1 MIKIIQ
7 NINELESIESE
18 WNDLFEESSGSN
30 VFQSFDWNYIWL
42 KHFLRKNDN
51 IFIIAVYN
59 DKENGKLEAI
69 APFFIRRFFLFLKSL
84 MFISYDYSDYLDII
98 IRKNCDKEK
107 IYSEIFGTILL
118 NNKSQRIADIINL
131 KQVSKDTLLLISDY
145 LNKIKK
151 ISLNYKESGSC
162 YYFNLPDN
170 IDDYMKRFNSKQ
182 RYNILKRAEKAE
194 SVNIKYIASSSANID
209 KSLFMK
215 YLNIFFELHQR
226 RWKNKG
232 KRGVFY
238 NEKIKSF
245 FKDLFISLFNKN
257 RITLSALE
265 INNGNIIASAACFD
279 YAGKKQV
286 YLPGFDTEYSCYH
299 PGIVLIYND
308 IKEAINKKYKE
319 FDFLKGGEEYK
330 QRFGAVKRENYKLYL
345 YKNKII
351 FYLYKIN
358 LFLEKEI
365 KEKSADIIHNI
376 FKKMKILRIRSEEE
390 NLR

>member
-59 DKENGKLEAI
+59 DKENGKIEAI

-107 IYSEIFGTILL
+107 IYAEIFNTVLL
-118 NNKSQRIADIINL
+118 KNKSNKIADIIYL
-131 KQVSKDTLLLISDY
+131 KQVSKKTLNLISEY
-145 LNKIKK
+145 LQKIKK
-151 ISLNYKESGSC
+151 ISLNFKESGNC

-170 IDDYMKRFNSKQ
+170 IEEYMKRFNSKQ
-182 RYNILKRAEKAE
+182 RYNILKRVEKADD
-194 SVNIKYIASSSANID
+194 VNIKYSACSSVNTY
-209 KSLFMK
+209 KSLFEK
-215 YLNIFFELHQR
+215 YLNIFFELHQK
-226 RWKNKG
+226 RWQGKG

-238 NEKIKSF
+238 NDDIKSF
-245 FKDLFISLFNKN
+245 FKELFISLFNKN
-257 RITLSALE
+257 RITLSTLK
-265 INNGNIIASAACFD
+265 INDGNIIASAVCFD
-279 YAGKKQV
+279 YADKKQI
-286 YLPGFDTEYSCYH
+286 YLPGFDTAYSGYH

-308 IKEAINKKYKE
+308 IKESINKKYKE
-319 FDFLKGGEEYK
+319 LDFLKGGEEYK

-345 YKNKII
+345 YKNKIY
-351 FYLYKIN
+351 FYIYKIN
-358 LFLEKEI
+358 IFFENEV
-365 KEKSADIIHNI
+365 KEKTVNI
-376 FKKMKILRIRSEEE
+376 VNKMLIFFKKNK
-390 NLR
+390 N

>member
-59 DKENGKLEAI
+59 DKENGKIEAI

-107 IYSEIFGTILL
+107 IYAEIFNTVLL
-118 NNKSQRIADIINL
+118 KNKSNKIADIIYL
-131 KQVSKDTLLLISDY
+131 KQVSKKTLNLISEY
-145 LNKIKK
+145 LQKIKK
-151 ISLNYKESGSC
+151 ISLNFKESGNC

-170 IDDYMKRFNSKQ
+170 IEEYMKRFNSKQ
-182 RYNILKRAEKAE
+182 RYNILKRVEKADE
-194 SVNIKYIASSSANID
+194 VNIKYSACSSVNTY
-209 KSLFMK
+209 KSLFEK
-215 YLNIFFELHQR
+215 YLNIFFELHQK
-226 RWKNKG
+226 RWQGKG

-238 NEKIKSF
+238 NDDIKSF
-245 FKDLFISLFNKN
+245 FKELFISLFNKN
-257 RITLSALE
+257 RITLSTLK
-265 INNGNIIASAACFD
+265 INDGNIIASAVCFD
-279 YAGKKQV
+279 YADKKQI
-286 YLPGFDTEYSCYH
+286 YLPGFDTAYSGYH

-308 IKEAINKKYKE
+308 IKESINKKYKE
-319 FDFLKGGEEYK
+319 LDFLKGGEEYK
-330 QRFGAVKRENYKLYL
+330 QRFGAIKRENYKLYL
-345 YKNKII
+345 YKNKIY
-351 FYLYKIN
+351 FYIYKIN
-358 LFLEKEI
+358 IFFENEV
-365 KEKSADIIHNI
+365 KEKTVNI
-376 FKKMKILRIRSEEE
+376 VNKMLIFLKKNK
-390 NLR
+390 N

>member
-107 IYSEIFGTILL
+107 IYAEIFNTVLL
-118 NNKSQRIADIINL
+118 KNKSNKIADIIYL
-131 KQVSKDTLLLISDY
+131 KQVSKKTLNLISEY
-145 LNKIKK
+145 LQKIKK
-151 ISLNYKESGSC
+151 ISLNFKESGNC

-170 IDDYMKRFNSKQ
+170 IEEYMKRFNSKQ
-182 RYNILKRAEKAE
+182 RYNILKRVEKADD
-194 SVNIKYIASSSANID
+194 VNIKYSACSSVNTY
-209 KSLFMK
+209 KSLFEK
-215 YLNIFFELHQR
+215 YLNIFFELHQK
-226 RWKNKG
+226 RWQGKG

-238 NEKIKSF
+238 NDDIKSF
-245 FKDLFISLFNKN
+245 FKELFISLFNKN
-257 RITLSALE
+257 RITLSTLK
-265 INNGNIIASAACFD
+265 INDGNIIASAVCFD
-279 YAGKKQV
+279 YADKKQI
-286 YLPGFDTEYSCYH
+286 YLPGFDTAYSGYH

-308 IKEAINKKYKE
+308 IKESINKKYKE
-319 FDFLKGGEEYK
+319 LDFLKGGEEYK
-330 QRFGAVKRENYKLYL
+330 QRFGAIKRENYKLYL
-345 YKNKII
+345 YKNKIY
-351 FYLYKIN
+351 FYIYKIN
-358 LFLEKEI
+358 IFFENEV
-365 KEKSADIIHNI
+365 KEKTVNI
-376 FKKMKILRIRSEEE
+376 VNKMLIFLKKNK
-390 NLR
+390 N

>member
-107 IYSEIFGTILL
+107 IYAEIFNTVLL
-118 NNKSQRIADIINL
+118 KNKSNKIADIIYL
-131 KQVSKDTLLLISDY
+131 KQVSKKTLNLISEY
-145 LNKIKK
+145 LQKIKK
-151 ISLNYKESGSC
+151 ISLNFKESGNC

-170 IDDYMKRFNSKQ
+170 IEEYMKRFNSKQ
-182 RYNILKRAEKAE
+182 RYNILKRVEKADD
-194 SVNIKYIASSSANID
+194 VNIKYSACSSVNTY
-209 KSLFMK
+209 KSLFEK
-215 YLNIFFELHQR
+215 YLNIFFELHQK
-226 RWKNKG
+226 RWQGKG

-238 NEKIKSF
+238 NDDIKSF
-245 FKDLFISLFNKN
+245 FKELFISLFNKN
-257 RITLSALE
+257 RITLSTLK
-265 INNGNIIASAACFD
+265 INNGNIIASAVCFD
-279 YAGKKQV
+279 YADKKQI
-286 YLPGFDTEYSCYH
+286 YLPGFDTAYSGYH

-308 IKEAINKKYKE
+308 IKESINKKYKE
-319 FDFLKGGEEYK
+319 LDFLKGGEEYK
-330 QRFGAVKRENYKLYL
+330 QRFGAIKRENYKLYL
-345 YKNKII
+345 YKNKIY
-351 FYLYKIN
+351 FYIYKIN
-358 LFLEKEI
+358 IFFENEV
-365 KEKSADIIHNI
+365 KEKTLNI
-376 FKKMKILRIRSEEE
+376 VNKMLIFFKKNK
-390 NLR
+390 N

>member
-107 IYSEIFGTILL
+107 IYAEIFNTVLL
-118 NNKSQRIADIINL
+118 KNKSNKIADIIYL
-131 KQVSKDTLLLISDY
+131 KQVSKKTLNLISEY
-145 LNKIKK
+145 LQKIKK
-151 ISLNYKESGSC
+151 ISLNFKESGNC

-170 IDDYMKRFNSKQ
+170 IEEYMKRFNSKQ
-182 RYNILKRAEKAE
+182 RYNILKRVEKADD
-194 SVNIKYIASSSANID
+194 VNIKYSACSSVNTY
-209 KSLFMK
+209 KSLFEK
-215 YLNIFFELHQR
+215 YLNIFFELHQK
-226 RWKNKG
+226 RWQGKG

-238 NEKIKSF
+238 NDDIKSF
-245 FKDLFISLFNKN
+245 FKELFISLFNKN
-257 RITLSALE
+257 RITLSTLK
-265 INNGNIIASAACFD
+265 INDGNIIASAVCFD
-279 YAGKKQV
+279 YADKKQI
-286 YLPGFDTEYSCYH
+286 YLPGFDTAYSGYH

-308 IKEAINKKYKE
+308 IKESINKKYKE
-319 FDFLKGGEEYK
+319 LDFLKGGEEYK
-330 QRFGAVKRENYKLYL
+330 QRFGAIKRENYKLYL
-345 YKNKII
+345 YKNKIY
-351 FYLYKIN
+351 FYIYKIN
-358 LFLEKEI
+358 IFFENEV
-365 KEKSADIIHNI
+365 KEKTVNI
-376 FKKMKILRIRSEEE
+376 VNKMLIFFKKNK
-390 NLR
+390 N

>member
-1 MIKIIQ
+1 MLKIIQ

-107 IYSEIFGTILL
+107 IYAEIFNTVLL
-118 NNKSQRIADIINL
+118 KNKSNKIADIIYL
-131 KQVSKDTLLLISDY
+131 KQVSKKTLNLISEY
-145 LNKIKK
+145 LQKIKK
-151 ISLNYKESGSC
+151 ISLNFKESGNC

-170 IDDYMKRFNSKQ
+170 IEEYMKRFNSKQ
-182 RYNILKRAEKAE
+182 RYNILKRVEKADD
-194 SVNIKYIASSSANID
+194 VNIKYSACSSVNTY
-209 KSLFMK
+209 KSLFEK
-215 YLNIFFELHQR
+215 YLNIFFELHQK
-226 RWKNKG
+226 RWQGKG

-238 NEKIKSF
+238 NDDIKSF
-245 FKDLFISLFNKN
+245 FKELFISLFNKN
-257 RITLSALE
+257 RITLSTLK
-265 INNGNIIASAACFD
+265 INDGNIIASAVCFD
-279 YAGKKQV
+279 YADKKQI
-286 YLPGFDTEYSCYH
+286 YLPGFDTAYSGYH

-308 IKEAINKKYKE
+308 IKESINKKYKE
-319 FDFLKGGEEYK
+319 LDFLKGGEEYK

-345 YKNKII
+345 YKNKIY
-351 FYLYKIN
+351 FYIYKIN
-358 LFLEKEI
+358 IFFENEV
-365 KEKSADIIHNI
+365 KEKTVNI
-376 FKKMKILRIRSEEE
+376 VNKMLIFFKKNK
-390 NLR
+390 N

>member
-107 IYSEIFGTILL
+107 IYVEIFNTVLL
-118 NNKSQRIADIINL
+118 KNKFNKIADIIYL
-131 KQVSKDTLLLISDY
+131 KQVSKKTLSLISEY
-145 LNKIKK
+145 LQKIKK
-151 ISLNYKESGSC
+151 ISLNFKESGSC

-170 IDDYMKRFNSKQ
+170 IEDYMKRFNSKQ
-182 RYNILKRAEKAE
+182 RYNILKRVEKADD
-194 SVNIKYIASSSANID
+194 VNIKYSACSSVNTY
-209 KSLFMK
+209 KSLFEK
-215 YLNIFFELHQR
+215 YLNIFFELHQK
-226 RWKNKG
+226 RWQGKG

-238 NEKIKSF
+238 NDDIKSF
-245 FKDLFISLFNKN
+245 FKELFISLFNKN
-257 RITLSALE
+257 RITLSTLK
-265 INNGNIIASAACFD
+265 INDGNIIASAVCFD
-279 YAGKKQV
+279 YADKKQI
-286 YLPGFDTEYSCYH
+286 YLPGFDTAYSGYH

-308 IKEAINKKYKE
+308 IKESINKKYKE
-319 FDFLKGGEEYK
+319 LDFLKGGEEYK
-330 QRFGAVKRENYKLYL
+330 QRFGAIKRENYKLYL
-345 YKNKII
+345 YKNKIY
-351 FYLYKIN
+351 FYIYKIN
-358 LFLEKEI
+358 IFFENEV
-365 KEKSADIIHNI
+365 KEKTLNI
-376 FKKMKILRIRSEEE
+376 VNKMLIFFKKNK
-390 NLR
+390 N

>member
-107 IYSEIFGTILL
+107 IYVEIFNTVLL
-118 NNKSQRIADIINL
+118 KNKFNKIADIIYL
-131 KQVSKDTLLLISDY
+131 KQVSKKTLSLISEY
-145 LNKIKK
+145 LQKIKK
-151 ISLNYKESGSC
+151 ISLNFKESGSC

-170 IDDYMKRFNSKQ
+170 IEDYMKRFNSKQ
-182 RYNILKRAEKAE
+182 RYNILKRVEKAE
-194 SVNIKYIASSSANID
+194 DDNIKYSACSSVNTEQ
-209 KSLFMK
+209 SLFEK
-215 YLNIFFELHQR
+215 YLNIFFELHQK
-226 RWKNKG
+226 RWQGKG

-238 NEKIKSF
+238 NDDIKSF
-245 FKDLFISLFNKN
+245 FKELFISLFNKN
-257 RITLSALE
+257 RITLSTLK
-265 INNGNIIASAACFD
+265 INDGNIIASAVCFD
-279 YAGKKQV
+279 YADKKQI
-286 YLPGFDTEYSCYH
+286 YLPGFDTAYSGYH

-308 IKEAINKKYKE
+308 IKESINKKYKE
-319 FDFLKGGEEYK
+319 LDFLKGGEEYK
-330 QRFGAVKRENYKLYL
+330 QRFGAIKRENYKLYL
-345 YKNKII
+345 YKNKIY
-351 FYLYKIN
+351 FYIYKIN
-358 LFLEKEI
+358 IFFENEV
-365 KEKSADIIHNI
+365 KEKTVNI
-376 FKKMKILRIRSEEE
+376 VNKMLIFFKKNK
-390 NLR
+390 N

>member
-107 IYSEIFGTILL
+107 IYAEIFNTVLL
-118 NNKSQRIADIINL
+118 KNKSNKIADIIYL
-131 KQVSKDTLLLISDY
+131 KQVSKKTLNLISEY
-145 LNKIKK
+145 LQKIKK
-151 ISLNYKESGSC
+151 ISLNFKESGNC

-170 IDDYMKRFNSKQ
+170 IEEYMKRFNSKQ
-182 RYNILKRAEKAE
+182 RYNILKRVEKADD
-194 SVNIKYIASSSANID
+194 VNIKYSACSSVNTY
-209 KSLFMK
+209 KSLFEK
-215 YLNIFFELHQR
+215 YLNIFFELHQK
-226 RWKNKG
+226 RWQGKG

-238 NEKIKSF
+238 NDDIKSF
-245 FKDLFISLFNKN
+245 FKELFISLFNKN
-257 RITLSALE
+257 RITLSTLK
-265 INNGNIIASAACFD
+265 INDGNIIASAVCFD
-279 YAGKKQV
+279 YADKKQI
-286 YLPGFDTEYSCYH
+286 YLPGFDTAYSGYH

-308 IKEAINKKYKE
+308 IKESINKKYKE
-319 FDFLKGGEEYK
+319 LDFLKGGEEYK
-330 QRFGAVKRENYKLYL
+330 QRFGAIKRENYKLYL
-345 YKNKII
+345 YKNKIY
-351 FYLYKIN
+351 FYIYKIN
-358 LFLEKEI
+358 IFFENEV
-365 KEKSADIIHNI
+365 KEKTVNI
-376 FKKMKILRIRSEEE
+376 VNKMLIFLKKK
-390 NLR
+390 

>member
-59 DKENGKLEAI
+59 DKENGKIEAI

-107 IYSEIFGTILL
+107 IYAEIFNTVLL
-118 NNKSQRIADIINL
+118 KNKSNKIADIIYL
-131 KQVSKDTLLLISDY
+131 KQVSKKTLNLISEY
-145 LNKIKK
+145 LQKIKK
-151 ISLNYKESGSC
+151 ISLNFKESGNC

-170 IDDYMKRFNSKQ
+170 IEEYMKRFNSKQ
-182 RYNILKRAEKAE
+182 RYNILKRVEKADD
-194 SVNIKYIASSSANID
+194 VNIKYSACSSVNTY
-209 KSLFMK
+209 KSLFEK
-215 YLNIFFELHQR
+215 YLNIFFELHQK
-226 RWKNKG
+226 RWQGKG

-238 NEKIKSF
+238 NDDIKSF
-245 FKDLFISLFNKN
+245 FKELFISLFNKN
-257 RITLSALE
+257 RITLSTLK
-265 INNGNIIASAACFD
+265 INDGNIIASAVCFD
-279 YAGKKQV
+279 YADKKQI
-286 YLPGFDTEYSCYH
+286 YLPGFDTAYSGYH

-308 IKEAINKKYKE
+308 IKESINKKYKE
-319 FDFLKGGEEYK
+319 LDFLKGGEEYK
-330 QRFGAVKRENYKLYL
+330 QRFGAIKRENYKLYL
-345 YKNKII
+345 YKNKIY
-351 FYLYKIN
+351 FYIYKIN
-358 LFLEKEI
+358 IFFENEV
-365 KEKSADIIHNI
+365 KEKTLNI
-376 FKKMKILRIRSEEE
+376 VNKMLIFFKKNK
-390 NLR
+390 N

>member
-107 IYSEIFGTILL
+107 IYAEIFNTVLL
-118 NNKSQRIADIINL
+118 KNKSNKIADIIYL
-131 KQVSKDTLLLISDY
+131 KQVSKKTLNLISEY
-145 LNKIKK
+145 LQKIKK
-151 ISLNYKESGSC
+151 ISLNFKESGNC

-170 IDDYMKRFNSKQ
+170 IEEYMKRFNSKQ
-182 RYNILKRAEKAE
+182 RYNILKRVEKADD
-194 SVNIKYIASSSANID
+194 VNIKYSACSSVNTY
-209 KSLFMK
+209 KSLFEK
-215 YLNIFFELHQR
+215 YLNIFFELHQK
-226 RWKNKG
+226 RWQGKG

-238 NEKIKSF
+238 NDDIKSF
-245 FKDLFISLFNKN
+245 FKELFISLFNKN
-257 RITLSALE
+257 RITLSTLK
-265 INNGNIIASAACFD
+265 INDGNIIASAVCFD
-279 YAGKKQV
+279 YADKKQI
-286 YLPGFDTEYSCYH
+286 YLPGFDTAYSGYH

-308 IKEAINKKYKE
+308 IKESINKKYKE
-319 FDFLKGGEEYK
+319 LDFLKGGEEYK

-345 YKNKII
+345 YKNKIY
-351 FYLYKIN
+351 FYIYKIN
-358 LFLEKEI
+358 IFFENEV
-365 KEKSADIIHNI
+365 KEKTVNI
-376 FKKMKILRIRSEEE
+376 VNKMLIFFKKNK
-390 NLR
+390 N

>member
-107 IYSEIFGTILL
+107 IYVEIFNTVLL
-118 NNKSQRIADIINL
+118 KNKFNKIADIIYL
-131 KQVSKDTLLLISDY
+131 KQVSKKTLSLISEY
-145 LNKIKK
+145 LQKIKK
-151 ISLNYKESGSC
+151 ISLNFKESGSC

-170 IDDYMKRFNSKQ
+170 IEDYMKRFNSKQ
-182 RYNILKRAEKAE
+182 RYNILKRVEKADD
-194 SVNIKYIASSSANID
+194 VNIKYSACSSVNTY
-209 KSLFMK
+209 KSLFEK
-215 YLNIFFELHQR
+215 YLNIFFELHQK
-226 RWKNKG
+226 RWQEKG
-232 KRGVFY
+232 KKGVFY
-238 NEKIKSF
+238 NDEIKSF
-245 FKDLFISLFNKN
+245 FKELFISLFNKN
-257 RITLSALE
+257 RITLSTLK
-265 INNGNIIASAACFD
+265 INDGNIIASAVCFD
-279 YAGKKQV
+279 YADKKQI
-286 YLPGFDTEYSCYH
+286 YLPGFDTAYSGYH

-308 IKEAINKKYKE
+308 IKESINKKYKE

-345 YKNKII
+345 YKNKIY
-351 FYLYKIN
+351 FYIYKIN
-358 LFLEKEI
+358 IFFENEV
-365 KEKSADIIHNI
+365 KEKTLNI
-376 FKKMKILRIRSEEE
+376 VNKMLIFFKKNK
-390 NLR
+390 N

>member
-1 MIKIIQ
+1 MIKIIRS
-7 NINELESIESE
+7 ITELESIESE
-18 WNDLFEESSGSN
+18 WNDLFDNSCCPN
-30 VFQSFDWNYIWL
+30 VFQSFDWNYVWL
-42 KHFLRKNDN
+42 KSFLRKSDN

-69 APFFIRRFFLFLKSL
+69 APFFTRRFFLFLKSL

-107 IYSEIFGTILL
+107 IYSEIFGAIFL
-118 NNKSQRIADIINL
+118 NNKFNRIADIINL
-131 KQVSKDTLLLISDY
+131 KQVSKEALKLISEY
-145 LNKIKK
+145 FKKIKK
-151 ISLNYKESGSC
+151 ISLTYKESGSC
-162 YYFNLPDN
+162 YYFNLSDN
-170 IDDYMKRFNSKQ
+170 IGDYMKQFNSKQ
-182 RYNILKRAEKAE
+182 RYNILKRVEKAE
-194 SVNIKYIASSSANID
+194 SVNIKYIAVSSENTD
-209 KSLFMK
+209 KSLFEN
-215 YLNIFFELHQR
+215 YLNIFFELHQK
-226 RWKNKG
+226 RWKDKG

-238 NEKIKSF
+238 NGEIKSF
-245 FKDLFISLFNKN
+245 FKELFIALFNKN

-265 INNGNIIASAACFD
+265 INDGNIIASAVCFD
-279 YAGKKQV
+279 YEGKKQI
-286 YLPGFDTEYSCYH
+286 YLPGFDTGYSGYH

-365 KEKSADIIHNI
+365 IEKSAVIIRNL
-376 FKKMKILRIRSEEE
+376 FKKNKIGG
-390 NLR
+390 

>member
-107 IYSEIFGTILL
+107 IYAEIFNTVLL
-118 NNKSQRIADIINL
+118 KNKSNKIADIIYL
-131 KQVSKDTLLLISDY
+131 KQVSKKTLNLISEY
-145 LNKIKK
+145 LQKIKK
-151 ISLNYKESGSC
+151 ISLNFKESGNC

-170 IDDYMKRFNSKQ
+170 IEEYMKRFNSKQ
-182 RYNILKRAEKAE
+182 RYNILKRVEKADD
-194 SVNIKYIASSSANID
+194 VNIKYSACSSVNTY
-209 KSLFMK
+209 KSLFEK
-215 YLNIFFELHQR
+215 YLNIFFELHQK
-226 RWKNKG
+226 RWQGKG

-238 NEKIKSF
+238 NDDIKNF
-245 FKDLFISLFNKN
+245 FKELFISLFNKN
-257 RITLSALE
+257 RITLSTLK
-265 INNGNIIASAACFD
+265 INDGNIIASAVCFD
-279 YAGKKQV
+279 YADKKQI
-286 YLPGFDTEYSCYH
+286 YLPGFDTAYSGYH

-308 IKEAINKKYKE
+308 IKESINKKYKE
-319 FDFLKGGEEYK
+319 LDFLKGGEEYK
-330 QRFGAVKRENYKLYL
+330 QRFGAIKRENYKLYL
-345 YKNKII
+345 YKNKIY
-351 FYLYKIN
+351 FYIYKIN
-358 LFLEKEI
+358 IFFENEV
-365 KEKSADIIHNI
+365 KEKTLNI
-376 FKKMKILRIRSEEE
+376 VNKMLIFFKKNK
-390 NLR
+390 N

>member
-107 IYSEIFGTILL
+107 IYAEIFNTVLL
-118 NNKSQRIADIINL
+118 KNKFNKIADIIYL
-131 KQVSKDTLLLISDY
+131 KQVSKKTLSLISEY
-145 LNKIKK
+145 LQKIKK
-151 ISLNYKESGSC
+151 ISLNFKESGSC

-170 IDDYMKRFNSKQ
+170 IEDYMKRFNSKQ
-182 RYNILKRAEKAE
+182 RYNILKRVEKAE
-194 SVNIKYIASSSANID
+194 DDNIKYSACSSVNTY
-209 KSLFMK
+209 KSLFEK
-215 YLNIFFELHQR
+215 YLNIFFELHQK
-226 RWKNKG
+226 RWQGKG

-238 NEKIKSF
+238 NDDIKSF
-245 FKDLFISLFNKN
+245 FKELFISLFNKN
-257 RITLSALE
+257 RITLSTLK
-265 INNGNIIASAACFD
+265 INDGNIIASAVCFD
-279 YAGKKQV
+279 YADKKQI
-286 YLPGFDTEYSCYH
+286 YLPGFDTAYSGYH

-308 IKEAINKKYKE
+308 IKESINKKYKE
-319 FDFLKGGEEYK
+319 LDFLKGGEEYK
-330 QRFGAVKRENYKLYL
+330 QRFGAIKRENYKLYL
-345 YKNKII
+345 YKNKIY
-351 FYLYKIN
+351 FYIYKIN
-358 LFLEKEI
+358 IFFENEV
-365 KEKSADIIHNI
+365 KEKTLNI
-376 FKKMKILRIRSEEE
+376 VNKMLIFFKKNK
-390 NLR
+390 N